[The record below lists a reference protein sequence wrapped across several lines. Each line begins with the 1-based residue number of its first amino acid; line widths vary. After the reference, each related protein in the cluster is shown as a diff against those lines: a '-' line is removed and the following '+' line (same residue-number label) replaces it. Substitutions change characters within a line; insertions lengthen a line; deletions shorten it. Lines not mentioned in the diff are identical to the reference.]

1 MVSPC
6 PDWTDRDGGFER
18 DGVVVA
24 VEPVGVY
31 AGGGLSTT
39 ERVDTE
45 DEADAYDVSLWTR
58 TASGERSV
66 TPVTFERALS
76 AWEFAHLLTWYVE
89 DQGFDATREA
99 LSTKG
104 GWSPPAVITDEGAEA
119 VFRKLL
125 DDDAVSLDAVLD
137 DDAS

>member
-6 PDWTDRDGGFER
+6 PGWNDRDGGYER
-18 DGVVVA
+18 DGVCVA
-24 VEPVGVY
+24 VEPVAVY

-39 ERVDTE
+39 ERVE
-45 DEADAYDVSLWTR
+45 EAEADAYDVALWTR
-58 TASGERSV
+58 TGDGERSV
-66 TPVTFERALS
+66 TPATFERPLD

-104 GWSPPAVITDEGAEA
+104 GWSPPAVVTDEGAEA

-125 DDDAVSLDAVLD
+125 GDGDASLDAVLD
-137 DDAS
+137 EDAR